1 MRLFDPSLIDSSRR
15 RRKQLVGQTMNLSKK
30 VASRWIQA
38 RIILPP
44 RDIDVYL
51 KTIKRKLLPLE
62 KYIDKLMALD
72 KKYNRNFKDSWGDN
86 INPMEDFEFYGN
98 DWDEFLRNLSRLNP
112 KYRQA
117 KSYISETF
125 MEVDEQ
131 LGWSR
136 KDTTAQERL
145 KWMTYIVKSF
155 ERLQNKL
162 EDAKLHKYNSSEDGL
177 LDWSNEEEFYK
188 KEGIPFPSVQEILL
202 ILEYEENLQ
211 KAQTVLK
218 KAIERFKRI
227 NEQAYGYY
235 YDREW
240 KPPEIEDVET
250 LYHATIHAKT
260 LARTGFSLKVP
271 KTEGIGGAQGDRRGR
286 PAISFTSD
294 LYVANQVARAL
305 KEAVMIAKGKLK
317 YHQVRD
323 WAKREGI
330 EGKVDYAVKT
340 QDDISDP
347 IWKAF
352 NYYSNY
358 LDFSKRYNPV
368 FFGINKSVMNVW
380 KRTNES
386 NIGVI
391 AAEINM
397 AEPNIKYLPSMQ
409 EYRVPPEAVIKITKL
424 IR

>member
-1 MRLFDPSLIDSSRR
+1 
-15 RRKQLVGQTMNLSKK
+15 
-30 VASRWIQA
+30 
-38 RIILPP
+38 
-44 RDIDVYL
+44 
-51 KTIKRKLLPLE
+51 
-62 KYIDKLMALD
+62 
-72 KKYNRNFKDSWGDN
+72 
-86 INPMEDFEFYGN
+86 
-98 DWDEFLRNLSRLNP
+98 
-112 KYRQA
+112 
-117 KSYISETF
+117 
-125 MEVDEQ
+125 
-131 LGWSR
+131 
-136 KDTTAQERL
+136 
-145 KWMTYIVKSF
+145 
-155 ERLQNKL
+155 
-162 EDAKLHKYNSSEDGL
+162 
-177 LDWSNEEEFYK
+177 
-188 KEGIPFPSVQEILL
+188 
-202 ILEYEENLQ
+202 
-211 KAQTVLK
+211 
-218 KAIERFKRI
+218 
-227 NEQAYGYY
+227 
-235 YDREW
+235 
-240 KPPEIEDVET
+240 
-250 LYHATIHAKT
+250 
-260 LARTGFSLKVP
+260 
-271 KTEGIGGAQGDRRGR
+271 
-286 PAISFTSD
+286 
-294 LYVANQVARAL
+294 QVARAL

-358 LDFSKRYNPV
+358 LAFSKRYNPV